1 MISIST
7 PWRRGRGVLLLSA
20 LLCGFLAPALHPVLA
35 QDETAGFSGIV
46 LDPEGKPA
54 EGFQLVFQDDAGQE
68 HVAPPSDDLGR
79 YSVDLVPGSYK
90 LVAAIAAD
98 GSRLDVPALP
108 SLPVERGAR
117 RLDIRIGYPEQL
129 AGAGTATGKPASKPA
144 KTKSASGI
152 PWVQIGA
159 ATGTVLILA
168 LAVWSGDDAEKSA
181 SPFVP
186 PPSR

>member
-7 PWRRGRGVLLLSA
+7 PRRRGRGVLLLSA
-20 LLCGFLAPALHPVLA
+20 LLCGFLAPALHPALA

-68 HVAPPSDDLGR
+68 HAAPPSDDLGR

-108 SLPVERGAR
+108 ALPVEWGAR
-117 RLDIRIGYPEQL
+117 RLDIRIGAPGQPA
-129 AGAGTATGKPASKPA
+129 AGKATSPSASKPA

-168 LAVWSGDDAEKSA
+168 LAVWSNDDDAEKSA
-181 SPFVP
+181 SAYVP

>member
-20 LLCGFLAPALHPVLA
+20 LLCGFLAPVLHPALA
-35 QDETAGFSGIV
+35 QDKTAGFSGIV

-54 EGFQLVFQDDAGQE
+54 EGFRLVFQDEAGQE

-79 YSVDLVPGSYK
+79 YSVELVPGSYK
-90 LVAAIAAD
+90 LVAAVAAD

-108 SLPVERGAR
+108 ALPVDRGAR
-117 RLDIRIGYPEQL
+117 RLDIRIGYPEQM
-129 AGAGTATGKPASKPA
+129 AGAGKTAGQPAGKPP
-144 KTKSASGI
+144 KTKSGGGI

-168 LAVWSGDDAEKSA
+168 LAVWSGDNDEKSA
-181 SPFVP
+181 SPYVP
-186 PPSR
+186 PPGR

>member
-1 MISIST
+1 MISMST
-7 PWRRGRGVLLLSA
+7 PRRRGRGVLLLSA
-20 LLCGFLAPALHPVLA
+20 LLCGFLAPALHPALA

-54 EGFQLVFQDDAGQE
+54 EGFRLVFQDEAGQE

-108 SLPVERGAR
+108 ALPIEWGAR
-117 RLDIRIGYPEQL
+117 RLDIRIGAAEQPA
-129 AGAGTATGKPASKPA
+129 AGKATSKSTGKPP
-144 KTKSASGI
+144 KTKSSSGI

-181 SPFVP
+181 CAYVP
-186 PPSR
+186 PPSP